1 MTTKEKQRR
10 KAAADKHRLKTPPV
24 IAIPPTSDQ
33 AAADATINTES
44 APTDDPPPV
53 VSYDGPEEPPA
64 PSFALDGSVEQTE
77 DDLIP
82 NTIATDEA
90 KPEPLD
96 QAISEAAKEAQRE
109 TLDDKF
115 IAFGM
120 KIETWSNEVL
130 SPKLKAANDWVVD
143 GWIKLDGLFHKGAD
157 ALLAWSYKQQAN
169 FGTLYRNHFPKKATE
184 AQLMTFMSVMTE
196 QNKAILK
203 AVQGPLQ
210 VEAARVNALLDAHVK
225 GHKAMA
231 VKAYASLTGL
241 SLGDSRAALEAFV

>member
-24 IAIPPTSDQ
+24 IALSDQ
-33 AAADATINTES
+33 AANDATINTQS
-44 APTDDPPPV
+44 APDDPPPV

-90 KPEPLD
+90 PKTDPID
-96 QAISEAAKEAQRE
+96 TAIKEELQRE

-120 KIETWSNEVL
+120 AIETWSNEVL

-169 FGTLYRNHFPKKATE
+169 LGALYRSRFPKKATE

-210 VEAARVNALLDAHVK
+210 IEAARVNALLDAHVK

-231 VKAYASLTGL
+231 VKAYSQLTGL
-241 SLGDSRAALEAFV
+241 SLGDSRAALEAFA

>member
-10 KAAADKHRLKTPPV
+10 KAAADKHRIQTPKV
-24 IAIPPTSDQ
+24 IPLSDQ
-33 AAADATINTES
+33 AANDATINTQS
-44 APTDDPPPV
+44 APDDPPPV
-53 VSYDGPEEPPA
+53 VSYAGPEEPPA

-90 KPEPLD
+90 PKTDPID
-96 QAISEAAKEAQRE
+96 TAIKEELQRE

-120 KIETWSNEVL
+120 AIETWSNEVL

-169 FGTLYRNHFPKKATE
+169 LGALYRSRFPKKVTHAE
-184 AQLMTFMSVMTE
+184 LSAVVAAFADKITE
-196 QNKAILK
+196 QNKVILK
-203 AVQGPLQ
+203 AINGPLQ
-210 VEAARVNALLDAHVK
+210 VEASRINALLDAHTK
-225 GHKAMA
+225 GHKAAA
-231 VKAYASLTGL
+231 VKSYAQLTGM